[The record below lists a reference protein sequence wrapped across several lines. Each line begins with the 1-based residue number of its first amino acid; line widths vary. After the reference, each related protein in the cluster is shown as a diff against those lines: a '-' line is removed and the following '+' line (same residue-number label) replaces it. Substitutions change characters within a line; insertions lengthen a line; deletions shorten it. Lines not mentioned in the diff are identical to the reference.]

1 MDNQDVKN
9 WIQKGPD
16 KNLVKQAENFGFNLK
31 TGGLTT
37 SQIRQVFTKLKG
49 IEAKGYL
56 GKKVDFLM
64 LKPLMAYAASRQPRV
79 KGLQDMK
86 QKVSIGIDEVVSA
99 NDETEALKRFK
110 NFCRFF
116 EAVLAYHK
124 AAGGK

>member
-1 MDNQDVKN
+1 MDNQDVKR

-16 KNLVKQAENFGFNLK
+16 KNLVKQAEKFGFNLK

-56 GKKVDFLM
+56 GKKIDFLM
-64 LKPLMAYAASRQPRV
+64 LKPLMAYAASRHRD

-99 NDETEALKRFK
+99 NDDTEALKRFK